1 MVLVLT
7 TEQILVPLNCTCT
20 DLWLGYLEI
29 PDGCDVSAELSL
41 DAHQLYSL
49 SGGPL
54 NVLTVEIITATVSFQ
69 MVLVFQ
75 LS

>member
-1 MVLVLT
+1 MALHS
-7 TEQILVPLNCTCT
+7 
-20 DLWLGYLEI
+20 GYKPDEHPNSTQLKHHSHLEI